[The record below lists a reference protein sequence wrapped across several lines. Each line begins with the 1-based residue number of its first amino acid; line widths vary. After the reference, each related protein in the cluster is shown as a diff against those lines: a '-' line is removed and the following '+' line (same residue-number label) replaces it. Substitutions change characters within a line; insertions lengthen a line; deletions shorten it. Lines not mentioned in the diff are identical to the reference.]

1 MLFKLTHKSLIAF
14 LSIFILYIFLSC
26 YSVQQK
32 NFVIDRSGILDSSQR
47 QKLNNLYV
55 HHEKITTNQIM
66 LLTTDNFLPDSTIEK
81 FSLHQFNEMGIGR
94 RDVNN
99 GVLIVFCAPMRKVRI
114 ATGFGTE
121 KVLTA
126 NIAKN
131 IIANK
136 ERTIC
141 HRSSSRW
148 STKVISS
155 LSGLNF
161 FKMLVAMK
169 YLNTCFYKMPQR

>member
-55 HHEKITTNQIM
+55 HHAKITTNQIM
-66 LLTTDNFLPDSTIEK
+66 LLTTDNFLSDSTIEK

-126 NIAKN
+126 NIAKD
-131 IIANK
+131 IIDSVMIPEFKKQKYFEGLWNGSLAITKFLEKPENK
-136 ERTIC
+136 I
-141 HRSSSRW
+141 
-148 STKVISS
+148 K
-155 LSGLNF
+155 
-161 FKMLVAMK
+161 
-169 YLNTCFYKMPQR
+169 